1 MHLYYAPGTIALAT
15 LITLEEVGAPYTP
28 VRIDFTKGDQQGTI
42 YRAVNPK
49 GRVPALVTDQGILT
63 ETPAILTFLGQSF
76 PQANLLPADPFG
88 FAKVQELMAY
98 LCSTVHVSHAH
109 KRRGARWSDDPGV
122 VAAMAFKVAQNMGD
136 HFAYLEGR
144 FTGPFVMGAQYTVA
158 DPYLYVIASWLDG
171 DGVDIAR
178 FPRIAA
184 HFAAL
189 SARLSV
195 QRALAIQS

>member
-1 MHLYYAPGTIALAT
+1 MQFHYAPNTIALAS
-15 LITLEEVGAPYTP
+15 LITLEEVGAPYQP
-28 VRIDFTKGDQQGTI
+28 VRLDFIKAEQQAAA

-49 GRVPALVTDQGILT
+49 GRVPTLVTDQGTLT

-122 VAAMAFKVAQNMGD
+122 VAAMALKVAQNMGD
-136 HFAYLEGR
+136 HFTYLEGR
-144 FTGPFVMGAQYTVA
+144 FTGPFAMGAQYTIA
-158 DPYLYVIASWLDG
+158 DPYLFTLAGWLEG
-171 DGVDIAR
+171 DGVDITR